1 MQRQLDVGKARGD
14 SRQDPRQ
21 NLDFGGRHD
30 ADRQRP
36 HLAGVGP
43 HRGLDRTV
51 GMIQDLAGFAQE
63 CPARDRELNPPIGA
77 LQQLDPDVTFKPTN
91 LLAERRLRGAEPRR
105 GAREVQLFRD
115 RHEVAQVTQFH
126 GVEHTCRPWNETR
139 EI

>member
-1 MQRQLDVGKARGD
+1 MQRQLHVGKARGD

-21 NLDFGGRHD
+21 DLDFGGRHD

-43 HRGLDRTV
+43 HRGLDGAV
-51 GMIQDLAGFAQE
+51 GVIQELAGFAQE
-63 CPARDRELNPPIGA
+63 YPARGRQLNPPIGA
-77 LQQLDPDVTFKPTN
+77 LQQLDSDLTFKPAN

-126 GVEHTCRPWNETR
+126 GGEHTSKPWNETR
-139 EI
+139 GI